1 MMGTSL
7 LSVPWALSKSGLG
20 TGLAIGFG
28 MSMIAAYTASVIL
41 KTHRKESKAWPS
53 DNLYSVDILPLN
65 AIKAGWQWWSS
76 VHNGWL
82 VN

>member
-41 KTHRKESKAWPS
+41 KTHRKESKAWLS
-53 DNLYSVDILPLN
+53 DNLFRVDILR
-65 AIKAGWQWWSS
+65 AT
-76 VHNGWL
+76 H
-82 VN
+82 